1 MITIIL
7 YVTQK
12 DSKQASKT
20 SSICQEMEI
29 NGKREEEKNE
39 KDIFF
44 DDISARLIYNRP
56 ENNIQQNAV

>member
-1 MITIIL
+1 L
-7 YVTQK
+7 ER
-12 DSKQASKT
+12 SF
-20 SSICQEMEI
+20 I

>member
-1 MITIIL
+1 MA
-7 YVTQK
+7 Y
-12 DSKQASKT
+12 SKKKK
-20 SSICQEMEI
+20 I
-29 NGKREEEKNE
+29 KNE